1 MKILLTGAT
10 GFIGRRLHAALLAA
24 GHEVACVGRRRPP
37 DHPGPWIT
45 LDFAQAT
52 SAAQWRP
59 HLRGIDAVVNTVGIL
74 REQDAQRFDTLH
86 VKAPCA
92 LFDACAEAGV
102 RRVVQLS
109 ALGADE
115 QAATA
120 YHRSKKAADDH
131 LLALGLDAVVAQPS
145 LVFGEDGPSAQLFL
159 GLASLPL
166 LPLPA
171 GGHQPL
177 QPVHVDDAVQAL
189 RALVEAPAGRWR
201 GKRVALVGPEP
212 ITLSGYLRALRAALG
227 WPRAPA
233 LPVPAALMRL
243 AARVGD
249 RWPRGLI
256 DSASWQMLQ
265 RGNSALADDIR
276 QLLGHAPREVL
287 RFIAPPQRALLR
299 LRSAMGW
306 LQPVLRGSVALV
318 WLVTAAV
325 SLGLYPVAQ
334 SYELL
339 ARTGVPPALQ
349 PLMLYG
355 AAGLDLLLGV
365 LTLAPLRARARRLL
379 WLGQAGLI
387 VLYTVIISWRLPEF
401 WLHPYGP
408 LLKNLPMLGVL
419 LLLYTLEPDPTE
431 PSA

>member
-10 GFIGRRLHAALLAA
+10 GFIGRRLHAVLRAA
-24 GHEVACVGRRRPP
+24 GHEVVGVGRHRPP
-37 DHPGPWIT
+37 GHTGRWLT

-52 SAAQWRP
+52 APAHWLP
-59 HLRGIDAVVNTVGIL
+59 HLQGIDAVVNAVGIL
-74 REQDAQRFDTLH
+74 REQGSQRFDTLH

-102 RRVVQLS
+102 PRVVQLS

-115 QAATA
+115 EAASA
-120 YHRSKKAADDH
+120 YHLSKKAADDH

-145 LVFGEDGPSAQLFL
+145 LVFGEDGPSARFFL

-166 LPLPA
+166 QALPA
-171 GGHQPL
+171 GGRQVL

-189 RALVEAPAGRWR
+189 RALVEAPPGRWR
-201 GKRVALVGPEP
+201 GRRVALVGPGP
-212 ITLSGYLRALRAALG
+212 VTLAQYLHTLRTALG
-227 WPRAPA
+227 WPPA
-233 LPVPAALMRL
+233 AQLPVPGLLVGL

-249 RWPRGLI
+249 HSPRALL

-265 RGNSALADDIR
+265 RGNAAPADDMR
-276 QLLGHAPREVL
+276 QLLGHAPREAA
-287 RFIAPPQRALLR
+287 RFIDPARRPLLR
-299 LRSAMGW
+299 PQAALGW
-306 LQPVLRGSVALV
+306 LQPVLRASVALV

-339 ARTGVPPALQ
+339 ARTGIPPALQ

-365 LTLAPLRARARRLL
+365 LTLAPLRPRARRGL
-379 WLGQAGLI
+379 WLAQAGLML
-387 VLYTVIISWRLPEF
+387 LYTLVISWRLPEF

-408 LLKNLPMLGVL
+408 LLKNLPMLAVL
-419 LLLYTLEPDPTE
+419 LLLYTLEPASTDE
-431 PSA
+431 Q